1 LDSALTVL
9 VSPLSRKELAHTL
22 STRLV
27 SKRTAFRS
35 RLCCLEK
42 ARLGVEHHYWMED
55 MGDKFDV
62 LDVIYE
68 VDADTVRP
76 LYSDRTSVTP
86 VEAMLENRVQQPF
99 DRSLPPWRVFM
110 VNERVTRGQQ
120 ALVRTSLVFNLHHVL
135 GDGFTLMNALLD
147 TTTPRDEYGANPKAV
162 SHWRPRSMAADL
174 LSLRWIVFWICM
186 IPIALLKLTY

>member
-1 LDSALTVL
+1 VSPCCKYMASLGEGCRVRKLGALSEYVAAMGEEYPKTAWNVGGVIEL
-9 VSPLSRKELAHTL
+9 EPSVSPLSRKELAHTL

-120 ALVRTSLVFNLHHVL
+120 A
-135 GDGFTLMNALLD
+135 
-147 TTTPRDEYGANPKAV
+147 
-162 SHWRPRSMAADL
+162 
-174 LSLRWIVFWICM
+174 
-186 IPIALLKLTY
+186 

>member
-1 LDSALTVL
+1 
-9 VSPLSRKELAHTL
+9 
-22 STRLV
+22 
-27 SKRTAFRS
+27 FRS

-55 MGDKFDV
+55 MGDQFDV

-68 VDADTVRP
+68 VDA
-76 LYSDRTSVTP
+76 VTP
-86 VEAMLENRVQQPF
+86 VEAMLENCVQHPF

-120 ALVRTSLVFNLHHVL
+120 VLVRTSLVFNLHHVL

-147 TTTPRDEYGANPKAV
+147 TTTPRDEYGANPKAA

-174 LSLRWIVFWICM
+174 LS
-186 IPIALLKLTY
+186 